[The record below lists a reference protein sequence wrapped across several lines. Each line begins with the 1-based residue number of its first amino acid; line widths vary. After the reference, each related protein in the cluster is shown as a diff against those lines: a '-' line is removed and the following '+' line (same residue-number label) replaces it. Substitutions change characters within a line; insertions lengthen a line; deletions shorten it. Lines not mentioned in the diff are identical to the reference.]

1 MLTNLDKIY
10 EEIDVWRLLKSS
22 WVINLYEVI
31 DDEEYSKL
39 YMIMEL
45 ADIGQP
51 MEYDWDK
58 NTYFRQEPVVAF
70 ILKTISKFKDI
81 QSILGI
87 IIELIEKR
95 FVGKRKD

>member
-22 WVINLYEVI
+22 WVITLYEVI

-39 YMIMEL
+39 YMIMEF

-58 NTYFRQEPVVAF
+58 NTYFRRESVVAF
-70 ILKTISKFKDI
+70 ILKTVSKFKDI
-81 QSILGI
+81 QGNTLQ
-87 IIELIEKR
+87 ELY
-95 FVGKRKD
+95 

>member
-58 NTYFRQEPVVAF
+58 NTYFRQESVVTF

-81 QSILGI
+81 QGI
-87 IIELIEKR
+87 IWE
-95 FVGKRKD
+95 